1 MMALLAVDGSTHALR
16 ATRTLV
22 DLAKHCSDTRA
33 HVLNV
38 QPHTPYVD
46 LLGEERRA
54 PIERWVQE
62 RGKEAIESACQV
74 LTVAGLPFEVE
85 VVAGDAPLAI
95 TRIALERRCD
105 FILMGTRGM
114 GAIAGMALG
123 SVATKVVHLADL
135 PVTLVK

>member
-1 MMALLAVDGSTHALR
+1 MKALLAVDGSTHALR
-16 ATRTLV
+16 AARTLV
-22 DLAKHCSDTRA
+22 DLAKHCADTSA

-38 QPHTPYVD
+38 QPHIPHIA
-46 LLGEERRA
+46 LLGEGRQG
-54 PIERWVQE
+54 PIDRWVQE
-62 RGKEAIESACQV
+62 RGKEAMEGACKV
-74 LTVAGLPFEVE
+74 LTVAGVPFEVE
-85 VVAGDAPLAI
+85 VLSADAPLAI
-95 TRIALERRCD
+95 ARIAVERRCD

>member
-1 MMALLAVDGSTHALR
+1 MKALLAVDGSTHALR
-16 ATRTLV
+16 AARTLV
-22 DLAKHCSDTRA
+22 NLAKHCADTRA

-38 QPHTPYVD
+38 QPHMPYLA
-46 LLGEERRA
+46 LLGQDRQA

-62 RGKEAIESACQV
+62 RGKEALVSACEV
-74 LTVAGLPFEVE
+74 LTVGGVPFEVE
-85 VVAGDAPLAI
+85 VVSADAPMAI
-95 TRIALERRCD
+95 ARIALERHCD

-123 SVATKVVHLADL
+123 SVATKVIHLADL

>member
-1 MMALLAVDGSTHALR
+1 MKALLAVDGSTHALR

-22 DLAKHCSDTRA
+22 DLAKHCADTRA

-38 QPHTPYVD
+38 QPHIPYVA
-46 LLGEERRA
+46 LLGEEQQD

-62 RGKEAIESACQV
+62 RGKEAMESACQL

-85 VVAGDAPLAI
+85 VVSADAPLAI
-95 TRIALERRCD
+95 ARIALERHCD

-114 GAIAGMALG
+114 GAIAGIALG
-123 SVATKVVHLADL
+123 SVATKVIHLADL
-135 PVTLVK
+135 PVTLVR